1 MLDFTGSVRIL
12 FDPNNFQHLNF
23 FMTFRFLFSSV
34 GFKRKKYSTLA
45 FIKAFSNLVDAK
57 IF

>member
-12 FDPNNFQHLNF
+12 FDPNNFF
-23 FMTFRFLFSSV
+23 ITFRFLFSSV